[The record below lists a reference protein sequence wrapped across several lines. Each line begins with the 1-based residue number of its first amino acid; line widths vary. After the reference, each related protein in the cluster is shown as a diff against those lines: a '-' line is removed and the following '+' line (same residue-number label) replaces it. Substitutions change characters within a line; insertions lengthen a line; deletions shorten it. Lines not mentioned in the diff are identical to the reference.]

1 MAKKHKKNKKKSI
14 NWQEVIV
21 SAVIKIIIS
30 IIPDLFEMF

>member
-1 MAKKHKKNKKKSI
+1 MAKKKKKKPF

-21 SAVIKIIIS
+21 RAVIKIIIS